1 MEITAQAWPTTKR
14 RVWRVSDKESTAE
27 EIEMVLEEPLSLY
40 INGQQVAVLM
50 RLPGMEKELAA
61 GFCLSE
67 GLVSDFSRVLT
78 IQHCGRALP
87 SDDDMDEAV
96 SVESR
101 NRVEVRV
108 DPRALNPDARMDVV
122 RLIRAGCGA
131 VDIERSSLP
140 LEALHSDT
148 HATPS
153 TLLSLPKAM
162 NAAQAVHQHAGGV
175 HAAAL
180 FDDRGELIILC
191 EDVGRHN
198 AVDKGFGYCLLRGVP
213 LNDKVLLC
221 SGRLSYEM
229 VSKAIRMQL
238 PILASVSAPTALAVQ
253 LADRFGL
260 TVVGYLRGGHMT
272 VYTHPQRILDS

>member
-1 MEITAQAWPTTKR
+1 MESTVQAWPTTKR
-14 RVWRVSDKESTAE
+14 QVWRISGEESVSE

-50 RLPGMEKELAA
+50 RLPGLEKELAA
-61 GFCLSE
+61 GFALSE
-67 GLVSDFSRVLT
+67 GLVSDFASVLT

-87 SDDDMDEAV
+87 DDNASDGAG

-101 NRVEVRV
+101 NRVEMRV

-131 VDIERSSLP
+131 VDVDRTCLP
-140 LEALHSDT
+140 LEALENDIHVL
-148 HATPS
+148 PS
-153 TLLSLPKAM
+153 TVLDLPKVM
-162 NAAQAVHQHAGGV
+162 HAAQAVHQHAGGV

-180 FDDRGELIILC
+180 YDSRGELIILC

-198 AVDKGFGYCLLRGVP
+198 AVDKGFGHCLLRGIS
-213 LNDKVLLC
+213 LQDKMLLC

-229 VSKAIRMQL
+229 VSKAIRMRL

-253 LADRFGL
+253 LADRFNL
-260 TVVGYLRGGHMT
+260 TVVGYLRGGRMT
-272 VYTHPQRILDS
+272 IYTHPQRILSQ